1 MHAVLRA
8 KAILI
13 DPFAE
18 WPRIAQESG
27 DAVDLLSRYVAP
39 LALIPALSEFI
50 GRCLIGVVVPGIGT
64 VRAPIFAGL
73 LGAIVGYVLAFA
85 TVLLLGAIIHA
96 LAPLFGGRRNLPNA
110 LKLAVYSFTPVWLSG
125 IFLLLPGLRFLTLTG
140 LFYGAYLVVI
150 GVLPLMKSPAEK
162 SYSFAALIVACA
174 GVLMLFTTLAQRA
187 LFGTAGL

>member
-50 GRCLIGVVVPGIGT
+50 GRCLIGVVAPGIGT

-73 LGAIVGYVLAFA
+73 LGAIVGYALAFA

-96 LAPLFGGRRNLPNA
+96 VAPLFGARRNLPNA

-140 LFYGAYLVVI
+140 LFYGAYLVAI

-174 GVLMLFTTLAQRA
+174 GVLMLFTALAQRA